1 MRINNSTVIMVL
13 ITIKIVLEVQIPC
26 MNEMCLLLIIYFTL
40 S

>member
-13 ITIKIVLEVQIPC
+13 ITIKIVLELQIPS